1 MIKRK
6 HFIIMIGLSI
16 VLFCTGTIYAM
27 TQTEV
32 TNYFET
38 GIVDIELSEYQLNG
52 DTEEPYTDKEVVV
65 PNQKISKIPRIQNDG
80 VDCYIRAKIT
90 FRETDE
96 VNDECLFGMDEKWV
110 KADDGFYYYTEIV
123 PHGSSVDLFDGLI
136 IPEDFSKKYEEAFYI
151 DIDTDAIQSKNFTP
165 NFDSA
170 NPWGSVEILECEK
183 EGMYDVSTFKAS
195 DSKSFEIKYLG
206 DSGQLIKNEE
216 DFFVNFPYLM
226 PGDVY
231 SDSVEL
237 VNDSEDM
244 IKLYF
249 RSEALD
255 DSALLDNILLTITTE
270 IGGKEEV
277 VYSGSLRAAELCENI
292 ILGRIPKGDTGYFH
306 FTIEVPA
313 ELNNEYTILDSYV
326 TWIFSTELIEDSDII
341 PETGDTTNFWGFY
354 LSLAGVLL
362 CFFGVLG
369 LKCTAKEEEVEYHA

>member
-16 VLFCTGTIYAM
+16 ILFCTGTVYAM

-52 DTEEPYTDKEVVV
+52 DSEEPYTDKETVV

-90 FRETDE
+90 FRNTDE
-96 VNDECLFGMDEKWV
+96 VNDECLFGMDEKWQ
-110 KADDGFYYYTEIV
+110 KADDGYYYYTEIV
-123 PHGSSVDLFDGLI
+123 PHGSSVDLFAGLT
-136 IPEDFSKKYEEAFYI
+136 IPEDFSKEYEEAFYI

-206 DSGQLIKNEE
+206 ESGTLIKNEE

-226 PGDVY
+226 PGDVF

-237 VNDSEDM
+237 VNDGKDPM
-244 IKLYF
+244 KLYF
-249 RSEALD
+249 RSEAFD
-255 DSALLDNILLTITTE
+255 DSALLDKIQLTITTE
-270 IGGKEEV
+270 IDGKKET
-277 VYSGSLRAAELCENI
+277 VYSGSLRAVELNENI
-292 ILGRIPKGDTGYFH
+292 ILGTIPEGDTGHFH
-306 FTIEVPA
+306 FTIEVPP
-313 ELNNEYTILDSYV
+313 ELNNEYTILDSFV
-326 TWIFSTELIEDSDII
+326 TWIFSTEIIEDSDMA
-341 PETGDTTNFWGFY
+341 PQTGDSTTFWGFY
-354 LSLAGVLL
+354 LCLAGIFL
-362 CFFGVLG
+362 CFFGIVG
-369 LKCTAKEEEVEYHA
+369 LRRTQREEEVEYNA